1 MNAEESLRQISLF
14 SQMKQDDLE
23 RIVTL
28 TREHVF
34 QIGDVIIR
42 EGERDNRLFIIV
54 EGEVE
59 VVKDLGGRS
68 ERSLKRFGPNSYFGE
83 MALIDDLLR
92 SASVV
97 ARDETRVLSLDR
109 WNLHKE
115 IENYPSLAIE
125 LLQVLSKRLRALEKT
140 MIRTLGGFIP
150 ICASCKRIRD
160 DDGKWVS
167 IEEYISD
174 RSGVEFTHGICP
186 ECSEKLYPGYG

>member
-1 MNAEESLRQISLF
+1 
-14 SQMKQDDLE
+14 
-23 RIVTL
+23 
-28 TREHVF
+28 
-34 QIGDVIIR
+34 
-42 EGERDNRLFIIV
+42 
-54 EGEVE
+54 
-59 VVKDLGGRS
+59 
-68 ERSLKRFGPNSYFGE
+68 

-97 ARDETRVLSLDR
+97 ARAETRVLSLDR

-115 IENYPSLAIE
+115 IETYPSLAIE

-150 ICASCKRIRD
+150 ICANCKRIRD
-160 DDGKWVS
+160 DNGSWVS